1 MPLSKLN
8 LNENQY
14 KSATA
19 KVGHNLVIAS
29 AGTGKTSTI
38 VGRIAYLIK
47 VQKIP
52 PEEILLL
59 TFTNKA
65 SQEMI
70 ERVSK
75 ILSSDIA
82 KRIEAGT
89 FHSVSYRHLKTV
101 NSRLLLK
108 RESDIKTLF
117 RTVYDKRDFSSM
129 ISESTVPYSSKH
141 LYELYNFYQN
151 VELEKY
157 FGDWIDENREE
168 HSIYA
173 DVYQDIVDEFDEVK
187 DELNFMNFNDL
198 LLKMVKAVKIK
209 KPNFYEVLVDE
220 YQDTNLLQDSV
231 ITALEPK
238 SLFCVGDYDQ
248 SIYAF
253 NGANIEIIANFQ
265 TRFQDAEIHTLT
277 KNYRSTAPILALAN
291 RVIEKNDRLYEKR
304 LEVTKTAPNIQPKL
318 LKYPELFD
326 QYRGISKMIQN
337 SKTPHEK
344 IAVLFR
350 NNSSADGVEATLR
363 ELKIPSKRR
372 GGKGLFETKEIK
384 ALLDIYQFLVN
395 QKDMMAFIHIFEYS
409 KGVGASI
416 AKEIFEG
423 LKRLGKGSIYKGLFS
438 PDRTVGN
445 PFEHNRANTQL
456 LLSNYFE
463 ELGTVSRFK
472 DLGFPDGFLSNPIL
486 KHPRISEDGAKTLFE
501 LRKLMLDF
509 RKTSSPFSAVDT
521 IANNDI
527 FRYIFKSLVKSRSKL
542 ANGEHSKNK
551 EKDAI
556 EKIVSRARLI
566 KKISRNYSEHR
577 SFLNAMILGASDA
590 TQGEGINLLTVHAS
604 KGLEFREVY
613 IVDLMNGRFPNT
625 KLASQNG
632 GIDEERRLF
641 YVAVTRAENILYLSF
656 AERDEQKRDEKRKVR
671 SFEPSQF
678 LLEAGLIL

>member
-19 KVGHNLVIAS
+19 KIGHNLVIAS

-47 VQKIP
+47 VKNIP

-70 ERVSK
+70 ERISK
-75 ILSSDIA
+75 ILSSEIA
-82 KRIEAGT
+82 KKIKAGT
-89 FHSVSYRHLKTV
+89 FHSVSYRHLKIV
-101 NSRLLLK
+101 NPRLLLK

-129 ISESTVPYSSKH
+129 ISEATSPYSSKH

-157 FGDWIDENREE
+157 FGDWIDENRED
-168 HSIYA
+168 HSIYSN
-173 DVYQDIVDEFDEVK
+173 VYQDITDEFDEVK
-187 DELNFMNFNDL
+187 NELNFMSFNDL

-209 KPNFYEVLVDE
+209 KPKFYEVLVDE

-265 TRFQDAEIHTLT
+265 TRFENAEIHTLT

-291 RVIEKNDRLYEKR
+291 MVIEKNDRLYEKR
-304 LEVTKTAPNIQPKL
+304 LEVTKTFPNIKPKL
-318 LKYPELFD
+318 LTYIKVFD
-326 QYRGISKMIQN
+326 QYDGIANIIKKSTT
-337 SKTPHEK
+337 SHEK

-350 NNSSADGVEATLR
+350 NNSSGDGIEASLQA
-363 ELKIPSKRR
+363 LKIPSKRR
-372 GGKGLFETKEIK
+372 GGKGLFDTKEIK
-384 ALLDIYQFLVN
+384 ALLDIYQFLAN
-395 QKDMMAFIHIFEYS
+395 QKDMMAFIHIFEYA
-409 KGVGASI
+409 KGIGASI

-423 LKRLGKGSIYKGLFS
+423 LKRLGQGSIYKGLFS
-438 PDRTVGN
+438 PDRNIGN
-445 PFEHNRANTQL
+445 PFEQNIANTQL

-472 DLGFPDGFLSNPIL
+472 NLGFPDGFLSNPIL

-501 LRKLMLDF
+501 LRQLMLDF
-509 RKTSSPFSAVDT
+509 KRTSSPFSAIDR
-521 IANNDI
+521 IANTYI
-527 FRYIFKSLVKSRSKL
+527 FQYIFKSLVKSRSKL
-542 ANGEHSKNK
+542 VSGEHSKTK
-551 EKDAI
+551 EKEAI
-556 EKIVSRARLI
+556 ERILGRAKLI
-566 KKISRNYSEHR
+566 KNISKKYSEHN
-577 SFLNAMILGASDA
+577 SFLNAMILGASD
-590 TQGEGINLLTVHAS
+590 TTKGQGVNLLTVHSS
-604 KGLEFREVY
+604 KGLEFKEVY
-613 IVDLMNGRFPNT
+613 IIDLMNGRFPNT

-641 YVAVTRAENILYLSF
+641 YVAVTRAEDILYLSF
-656 AERDEQKRDEKRKVR
+656 AKSDEQKRDEKRKIR

-678 LLEAGLIL
+678 LSEANLI